1 MHNVGE
7 VSQICKRD
15 GLRYVCVQ
23 RDATAAQRICEILD
37 AFQCDNDL
45 FENSNTEERMAE
57 QNTEGPLAEQNKPEN
72 ETGRSSRNLEN
83 TEELLVEISE
93 LVELPDIGEGRKTKR
108 PTVSIKTLGSS
119 RKTRS
124 QARTGN

>member
-1 MHNVGE
+1 M
-7 VSQICKRD
+7 
-15 GLRYVCVQ
+15 CVQ

-45 FENSNTEERMAE
+45 FENSNTEEPMAEQNTEEPLAE
-57 QNTEGPLAEQNKPEN
+57 QNTEGPLAELNKPEN
-72 ETGRSSRNLEN
+72 ETGRSNRNLEN
-83 TEELLVEISE
+83 TEELLAEISE

-108 PTVSIKTLGSS
+108 PTVSTKTLGSS